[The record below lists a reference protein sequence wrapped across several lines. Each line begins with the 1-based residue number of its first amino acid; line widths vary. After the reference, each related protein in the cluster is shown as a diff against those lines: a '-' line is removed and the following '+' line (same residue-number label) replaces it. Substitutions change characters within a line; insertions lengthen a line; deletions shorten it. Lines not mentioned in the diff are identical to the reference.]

1 MADHEFRPNDTMR
14 LKLGRSRNGR
24 EVVGT
29 GSGLGS
35 AAVVLWVV
43 NQLGLEMDPVT
54 AGVVGSFITST
65 VSAIIRR
72 KLVNIG
78 AMYESR

>member
-14 LKLGRSRNGR
+14 IKLGRSRNGR

-35 AAVVLWVV
+35 AAVVLWISG
-43 NQLGLEMDPVT
+43 LIGLEMDPVT

-72 KLVNIG
+72 KLVNVG
-78 AMYESR
+78 AMYEPR